1 MKGIA
6 FLACVALLVSCSA
19 IKANQE
25 IKRIK
30 DSASYDSPKQ
40 KDSIKNLLQNEL
52 LSSKNKLAP
61 VIY

>member
-30 DSASYDSPKQ
+30 DSASYVV
-40 KDSIKNLLQNEL
+40 
-52 LSSKNKLAP
+52 LSKRIALK
-61 VIY
+61 IYYKMNYC